1 MSNNKNLNS
10 LSEIIKD
17 EINKYEKKIN
27 TTSVGQVVSVGDC
40 IATIYGLDEAMYG
53 ELIQFPN
60 DNYGMVMNIEEDSI
74 GVALFGNEITIKEG
88 DICNR
93 TNKVTSVPVGNAML
107 GRVVNSLGEPIDGLG
122 KIETTEVR
130 PIEMPAPKIMDRQ
143 SVKEP
148 LMTGI
153 KAIDSM
159 IPIGKGQRELIIGN
173 RQTGKTALA
182 IDTILN
188 QKGKDVICVYCSIG
202 QKNSSLAQIVSRLKR
217 AGAMDYTVV
226 VSSGAADPSPM
237 QYIAPYS
244 ATSIAEYWE
253 YQGKDV
259 LIVYDDLSKH
269 AVAYR
274 TLCLLLRRS
283 PGREAYP
290 GDIFY
295 IHSRLLERSCKLSSK
310 LGGGSI
316 TALPIVETQAGDIS
330 AYIPTNIISITDGQL
345 FLNDDMFNAG
355 QRPAIDSGLSVSR
368 VGSSAQY
375 KVMKNVAKDL
385 RMQLANYHEMLD
397 FSRFGSDL
405 DKTTQSILTHGEIL
419 LEVLKQKQY
428 MPFSLAQEIVDIF
441 VAQSGYLDDVEPSNV
456 HHILKLLD
464 NSIIS
469 KENNIYEKINSTHE
483 FSDEDKKFVLDLLTT
498 IKNAIKTNEV
508 NA

>member
-107 GRVVNSLGEPIDGLG
+107 GRVVNSLGEAIDGLG

-182 IDTILN
+182 IDIAQSDKKILH
-188 QKGKDVICVYCSIG
+188 
-202 QKNSSLAQIVSRLKR
+202 L
-217 AGAMDYTVV
+217 
-226 VSSGAADPSPM
+226 P
-237 QYIAPYS
+237 
-244 ATSIAEYWE
+244 
-253 YQGKDV
+253 
-259 LIVYDDLSKH
+259 
-269 AVAYR
+269 
-274 TLCLLLRRS
+274 
-283 PGREAYP
+283 
-290 GDIFY
+290 
-295 IHSRLLERSCKLSSK
+295 KLS
-310 LGGGSI
+310 L
-316 TALPIVETQAGDIS
+316 V
-330 AYIPTNIISITDGQL
+330 
-345 FLNDDMFNAG
+345 
-355 QRPAIDSGLSVSR
+355 
-368 VGSSAQY
+368 
-375 KVMKNVAKDL
+375 
-385 RMQLANYHEMLD
+385 
-397 FSRFGSDL
+397 
-405 DKTTQSILTHGEIL
+405 
-419 LEVLKQKQY
+419 
-428 MPFSLAQEIVDIF
+428 
-441 VAQSGYLDDVEPSNV
+441 
-456 HHILKLLD
+456 
-464 NSIIS
+464 
-469 KENNIYEKINSTHE
+469 
-483 FSDEDKKFVLDLLTT
+483 
-498 IKNAIKTNEV
+498 
-508 NA
+508 